1 MKPVI
6 LMILQHVKDVIVENI
21 VPINKHLLTYIFRG
35 PFLEV
40 TNHEYSCNSGSF
52 DESHR
57 VYTRRV
63 NGHVW
68 CRHGNQRGEISSRA
82 TPTCRIVKGQLC
94 SLNLWQ
100 HTLKITS

>member
-57 VYTRRV
+57 VYTRHQIPDSKPMPRSIYDV
-63 NGHVW
+63 FQALVIGRTNGFTKVALS
-68 CRHGNQRGEISSRA
+68 C
-82 TPTCRIVKGQLC
+82 PV
-94 SLNLWQ
+94 
-100 HTLKITS
+100 